1 MFRRGKGGGGFF
13 AAVLPKGVDKRRE
26 RGYNGEEMA
35 MKEAERKIYFDHAAT
50 TPLDEGVLE
59 KMLPYF
65 TARFGNADSLH
76 SFGREA
82 MRAVD
87 EARDSLAALVGARP
101 EEIYFT
107 SGGTESD
114 NWAVLGAARAQAK
127 KGRPRVV
134 ISAVEHHAI
143 LSAGSGW
150 NGRGYPSFGCP

>member
-1 MFRRGKGGGGFF
+1 
-13 AAVLPKGVDKRRE
+13 
-26 RGYNGEEMA
+26 

-127 KGRPRVV
+127 KGPGPASSSPPSSITPFSPR
-134 ISAVEHHAI
+134 
-143 LSAGSGW
+143 GSGW